1 VHSRPL
7 LAGREGL
14 TCLVKGASALH
25 VEKVAGYS
33 SQPAL
38 PAMKIRIIAP
48 SWRTQNSKRT
58 YFSGSGSSPCAVND

>member
-1 VHSRPL
+1 MHSRPL

-14 TCLVKGASALH
+14 TCLVEGASALH

-33 SQPAL
+33 S